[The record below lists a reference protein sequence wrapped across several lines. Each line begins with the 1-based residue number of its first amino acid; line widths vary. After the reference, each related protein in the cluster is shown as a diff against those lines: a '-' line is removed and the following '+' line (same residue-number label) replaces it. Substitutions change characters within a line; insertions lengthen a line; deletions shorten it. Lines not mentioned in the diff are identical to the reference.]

1 MAILQLPGV
10 QRTNGA
16 VYNWDM
22 TEIELKTFGERVTWL
37 LRRRRQANQ
46 DIASQKEL
54 AAKIGMKPQQLNA
67 YMNGR
72 RAPNVRHLR
81 AIAAALE
88 TSVSFLAL
96 TSNNSEPDSSE
107 VLPDEADVDLAW
119 ASTTN
124 TIANELDRWPEH
136 ARQMMLAAVKAVS
149 PFVKQAAQ
157 EKSPDAGISDAEAQE
172 KLNSLLSGSGTNNEN
187 GEQPQPRRKRR
198 VAR

>member
-10 QRTNGA
+10 QRANGA

-107 VLPDEADVDLAW
+107 VLPDDDADHLSEAAAEAVQLVEAMSPDLQEIALDVLRVLMLHEVEEDADPTRRIGG
-119 ASTTN
+119 ASTRL
-124 TIANELDRWPEH
+124 ILDK
-136 ARQMMLAAVKAVS
+136 AFKNVKKSSGAQRS
-149 PFVKQAAQ
+149 PR
-157 EKSPDAGISDAEAQE
+157 ISSE
-172 KLNSLLSGSGTNNEN
+172 
-187 GEQPQPRRKRR
+187 
-198 VAR
+198 

>member
-10 QRTNGA
+10 QRANGA

-107 VLPDEADVDLAW
+107 VLPDEADADQLSDTAAANAW
-119 ASTTN
+119 
-124 TIANELDRWPEH
+124 LR
-136 ARQMMLAAVKAVS
+136 RYVRV
-149 PFVKQAAQ
+149 FVADNQVTEVRFAFW
-157 EKSPDAGISDAEAQE
+157 
-172 KLNSLLSGSGTNNEN
+172 
-187 GEQPQPRRKRR
+187 
-198 VAR
+198 

>member
-1 MAILQLPGV
+1 
-10 QRTNGA
+10 
-16 VYNWDM
+16 M

-67 YMNGR
+67 YMSGR

-107 VLPDEADVDLAW
+107 VLPDEADADLAW

-124 TIANELDRWPEH
+124 TIANELDRWP
-136 ARQMMLAAVKAVS
+136 ACAAPTMRS
-149 PFVKQAAQ
+149 W
-157 EKSPDAGISDAEAQE
+157 
-172 KLNSLLSGSGTNNEN
+172 
-187 GEQPQPRRKRR
+187 R
-198 VAR
+198 V